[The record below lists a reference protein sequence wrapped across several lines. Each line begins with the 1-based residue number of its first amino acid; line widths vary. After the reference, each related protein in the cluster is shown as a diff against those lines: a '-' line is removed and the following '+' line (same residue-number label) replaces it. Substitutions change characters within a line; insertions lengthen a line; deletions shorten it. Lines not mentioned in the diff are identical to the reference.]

1 MRHVIPVCGTTCRL
15 GRLCSVHR
23 NVHCCPLTGPNAAEF
38 IRTITTTKPES
49 FQCARVSVVRCPLPL
64 DRHLDSLLF
73 TYQLDNIFFFC
84 RVETYN
90 WAVRVCVCVW
100 FFWLGT
106 IQLRHHCTSVAA
118 MPQCWWHERQR
129 DCDAPHFWDTAPVAA
144 SVRLCACECCIG
156 MRACLAPPSVSN
168 PLRFLLGRRV
178 RVHTHTQTRTRA
190 RLYRDRQTVLERLS
204 RILIGREQIRLFS

>member
-90 WAVRVCVCVW
+90 WAVRVCVCVI
-100 FFWLGT
+100 LLAGDNT
-106 IQLRHHCTSVAA
+106 TTASL
-118 MPQCWWHERQR
+118 HECG
-129 DCDAPHFWDTAPVAA
+129 CDATMLMAWTAKRLRCATFLGHSTGRCQCA
-144 SVRLCACECCIG
+144 SVCVWMLYRYGSLFGPTQSRQSASFPFRTSCA
-156 MRACLAPPSVSN
+156 RP
-168 PLRFLLGRRV
+168 
-178 RVHTHTQTRTRA
+178 HTHTNTDTCAPIQ
-190 RLYRDRQTVLERLS
+190 RQTDSVGTS
-204 RILIGREQIRLFS
+204 

>member
-73 TYQLDNIFFFC
+73 TYQLDNIFFFLSGRDIQLSSSSVC
-84 RVETYN
+84 VCDSSDWGQYNYGITARVWLRCHNVDGMNGKEIAMRHIFGTQH
-90 WAVRVCVCVW
+90 RSLPVCVCV
-100 FFWLGT
+100 
-106 IQLRHHCTSVAA
+106 RVNVVSV
-118 MPQCWWHERQR
+118 CEHVW
-129 DCDAPHFWDTAPVAA
+129 PHPVSAI
-144 SVRLCACECCIG
+144 RF
-156 MRACLAPPSVSN
+156 VS
-168 PLRFLLGRRV
+168 F
-178 RVHTHTQTRTRA
+178 
-190 RLYRDRQTVLERLS
+190 
-204 RILIGREQIRLFS
+204 